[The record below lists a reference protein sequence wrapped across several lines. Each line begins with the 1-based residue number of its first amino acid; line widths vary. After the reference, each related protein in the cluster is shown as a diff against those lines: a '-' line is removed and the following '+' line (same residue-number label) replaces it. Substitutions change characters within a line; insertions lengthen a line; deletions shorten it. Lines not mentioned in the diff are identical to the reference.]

1 MDTTSPRHRP
11 SLGGSN
17 RARVGA
23 VGLIFAISLVLMAP
37 PALADCS
44 ATDTTCVVT
53 DTTETVLDTT
63 EAVVDTTEST
73 VEEVATVVEETA
85 QDPEGAVGDVQAT
98 TEQAVTETIGTVE
111 GLLETPPGPGNLGLG
126 SGSGGTGSGV
136 ADDPTPGNGSAGG
149 EDSTGPSGK
158 TPRDNRV
165 LGTAF
170 GRGPLIDPAAGGSSL
185 VPSDEGSRISRQPL
199 FDRIVGAAIGV
210 AKGLAFPLA
219 LALIVIAFVM
229 VQNRIDRKDPKLALA
244 PIAPDLLRFA

>member
-23 VGLIFAISLVLMAP
+23 VGLIFAISLVLTAP
-37 PALADCS
+37 PALADCPP
-44 ATDTTCVVT
+44 TDTTCVVT

-73 VEEVATVVEETA
+73 VEEVAPVVEETV
-85 QDPEGAVGDVQAT
+85 QDPGDVRAT
-98 TEQAVTETIGTVE
+98 TEQVVAGTIGTVE
-111 GLLETPPGPGNLGLG
+111 GLLETAPGPGDLGLG
-126 SGSGGTGSGV
+126 SGSGETGSGV
-136 ADDPTPGNGSAGG
+136 TDEPKPGNGSAGG
-149 EDSTGPSGK
+149 EDSTGPSRE

-170 GRGPLIDPAAGGSSL
+170 GRRRLIDPAAGGSSL
-185 VPSDEGSRISRQPL
+185 VPSDEGLRISRQPL